1 MHGIVSLLPE
11 PFYAQVSSIWDELSD
26 RHGLHGV
33 RVTPFP
39 HFSWQIAQEYPSP
52 ALEETLQ
59 MVADEAAPLRIST
72 AGIGLFTG
80 PAPVLYIPV
89 VKTSALVK
97 LHSRI
102 WERFSSCG
110 RGISAYYHPAG
121 WMPHIS
127 LAYLDLTPV
136 NVGGIVKDLVV
147 RDFTWDMTIDNIAY
161 IHEPSGEVG
170 QLRLRYDLV
179 GKGLG

>member
-11 PFYAQVSSIWDELSD
+11 PFYTQVSTIWDELSE
-26 RHGLHGV
+26 RHGLNGV

-52 ALEETLQ
+52 ALEEALQ
-59 MVADEAAPLRIST
+59 MVASAAAPLRIST

-80 PAPVLYIPV
+80 PAPVLYIPII
-89 VKTSALVK
+89 KTSALVT
-97 LHSRI
+97 LHARI

-110 RGISAYYHPAG
+110 RGISAYYHPTG

-127 LAYLDLTPV
+127 LAYIDLTPA
-136 NVGGIVKDLVV
+136 NVGGIVKDLVF
-147 RDFTWDMTIDNIAY
+147 RDFTWDMLIDNIAY
-161 IHEPSGEVG
+161 IHEPNGEVG
-170 QLRLRYDLV
+170 QLRLRYELV
-179 GKGLG
+179 GKGLR